1 MFCSRYR
8 PTAQRITC
16 VRKRPFDFYYWGWG
30 GCKFKKKKTK
40 KKKKKKKTGSNFG
53 RKTYLGQSKFCCI
66 TILHI
71 VIYNNKKTGPRR
83 ERKIISRPGNIFQP
97 LPPPLKIHSF
107 IYLSILGQ
115 FTSLLRSFSSYETSQ
130 SVGVVK
136 TGEPR
141 EKKGKKKNPGIS
153 SSRTCLTAHNK
164 HSGETIE

>member
-1 MFCSRYR
+1 MQIDC
-8 PTAQRITC
+8 TKNHL
-16 VRKRPFDFYYWGWG
+16 RKETTIDFYYWGG
-30 GCKFKKKKTK
+30 GGAVRLKK

-53 RKTYLGQSKFCCI
+53 RKTYLGQRKFCI
-66 TILHI
+66 TILRI
-71 VIYNNKKTGPRR
+71 VIYTNKKTGPRR

-97 LPPPLKIHSF
+97 PPPLKIHSF

-141 EKKGKKKNPGIS
+141 EKKKKKKNWHIFKQNLSHVSPQQTQ
-153 SSRTCLTAHNK
+153 R
-164 HSGETIE
+164 